1 MFQGTRY
8 TMIFVLVTCEDPE
21 VASIM
26 EGRWR
31 EGTTVVDELT
41 FRTFFYACNV
51 ANTIKYLQIKQ
62 KETED
67 RWSDAQEEF

>member
-1 MFQGTRY
+1 
-8 TMIFVLVTCEDPE
+8 
-21 VASIM
+21 M